1 MNLVNISG
9 YKLPKSSIKVLNCI
23 ISSNEG
29 ICPSDIMS
37 NTNMSERTVRY
48 ALKRLRDN
56 NIVEIRMSL
65 HDLRFRTYRVNR
77 SLNDSLTE
85 VMRVKGYLT

>member
-1 MNLVNISG
+1 MVNISG

-23 ISSNEG
+23 ISSSEG

-37 NTNMSERTVRY
+37 NTKMSERTVRY

-65 HDLRFRTYRVNR
+65 HDLRFRTYHVNR
-77 SLNDSLTE
+77 SLNDSIKE